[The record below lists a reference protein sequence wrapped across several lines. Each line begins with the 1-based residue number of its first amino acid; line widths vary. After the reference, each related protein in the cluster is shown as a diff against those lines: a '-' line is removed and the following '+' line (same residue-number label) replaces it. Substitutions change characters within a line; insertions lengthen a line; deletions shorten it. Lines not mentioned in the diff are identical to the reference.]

1 MMFFLRFRTNKQVLQ
16 SGSRDRAEVFGLGV
30 LECIDSNNKRTALSK
45 NYLIIIKNKGEDF
58 HDLGNLSFLD
68 FYAISS

>member
-1 MMFFLRFRTNKQVLQ
+1 MLQ
-16 SGSRDRAEVFGLGV
+16 SGSRDRAEVFDLGV

-58 HDLGNLSFLD
+58 HDFGQSQFSGFLC
-68 FYAISS
+68 YK

>member
-1 MMFFLRFRTNKQVLQ
+1 MFQ

-45 NYLIIIKNKGEDF
+45 NNLIILKNKGEDF
-58 HDLGNLSFLD
+58 HDFGQSQFPGFLCD
-68 FYAISS
+68 K

>member
-1 MMFFLRFRTNKQVLQ
+1 MLQ

-45 NYLIIIKNKGEDF
+45 NYLIIIKNKGED
-58 HDLGNLSFLD
+58 SMIW
-68 FYAISS
+68 AISVSWISMR